1 MILIICFTAFL
12 PTFLYAV
19 TSKFIRLMNRNSSS
33 LIQSIEKEY
42 PGYKN
47 FVNKKS
53 MIWITLSIWL
63 LLIIAIMFIN
73 PPYASF
79 IILGGMSFIVLVLGV
94 EILFLSYLGRE
105 KLIEYRKSH
114 PFEYT
119 KEYINKSVLPVG
131 IFFSVMMIDAVL
143 NLILEAW
150 VIIDHFM

>member
-1 MILIICFTAFL
+1 MILIICFIAFL

-119 KEYINKSVLPVG
+119 KEYINKSVLPVR